1 MGCITYVAKCHQ
13 TAGWVA
19 LGRGC
24 QQPDDLLV
32 MCIRSRH
39 PPRDVGRM
47 TVSAVVVEHVDGA
60 DSADD
65 EMTVGTSY
73 NSRRKKKTIELSLK
87 MVR

>member
-1 MGCITYVAKCHQ
+1 
-13 TAGWVA
+13 
-19 LGRGC
+19 
-24 QQPDDLLV
+24 
-32 MCIRSRH
+32 
-39 PPRDVGRM
+39 M